1 MVALIY
7 CQSGGGKTVNSTR
20 VATGKRGRNMLLCS
34 DNSSI
39 VLKNFDRP
47 NLDVELITHCMKSL
61 TNLNDDSYFIRQLEK
76 TIDSNKYDNIILDNI
91 SDLFDMWILEL
102 DESGKYKDMR
112 QAYQLVYQSLKRL
125 VRKATLANCDIV
137 FTAWQDLT
145 EITLPTG
152 EKVMRTSPKIPQKI
166 LDNICGLCN
175 IVACIDTFVDEKT
188 KQKVWYYKLEGSPT
202 LYAKDQIFCRKAC
215 KPEELFSGKV
225 EK

>member
-1 MVALIY
+1 
-7 CQSGGGKTVNSTR
+7 
-20 VATGKRGRNMLLCS
+20 
-34 DNSSI
+34 
-39 VLKNFDRP
+39 
-47 NLDVELITHCMKSL
+47 
-61 TNLNDDSYFIRQLEK
+61 
-76 TIDSNKYDNIILDNI
+76 
-91 SDLFDMWILEL
+91 MWILEL

-175 IVACIDTFVDEKT
+175 IVTCIDTFLDEK
-188 KQKVWYYKLEGSPT
+188 
-202 LYAKDQIFCRKAC
+202 I
-215 KPEELFSGKV
+215 
-225 EK
+225 